1 VAAGDARHPLAGGEA
16 MMVAGIGCRRGATAD
31 AVVAAFDLA
40 LEHCNIERPQIAA
53 LATAADKSGEA
64 GIADAARSLGLRL
77 VFLTPPRLQLA
88 SAGALTVS
96 QRVLSL
102 KGIPSVAETAALA
115 AAGSGARLLGPRVA
129 TPTVTCAI
137 AVGETP

>member
-1 VAAGDARHPLAGGEA
+1 MAAGDAGHPLACGEA
-16 MMVAGIGCRRGATAD
+16 MMVAGIGCRTGATAD
-31 AVVAAFDLA
+31 AVVSAFDLA
-40 LEHCNIERPQIAA
+40 LGDCNIERSQIAA
-53 LATAADKSGEA
+53 LATAVDKSAEA

-77 VFLTPPRLQLA
+77 LFLTPQQLQSA

-96 QRVLSL
+96 PRVLSL
-102 KGIPSVAETAALA
+102 KGVPSVAETAALA

-137 AVGETP
+137 AVGDAS

>member
-1 VAAGDARHPLAGGEA
+1 
-16 MMVAGIGCRRGATAD
+16 MMVAGIGCRTGATAD
-31 AVVAAFDLA
+31 AVVAALNLA
-40 LEHCNIERPQIAA
+40 LGHCNIEQSQITA

-64 GIADAARSLGLRL
+64 GIAEAGQSLGLRL
-77 VFLTPPRLQLA
+77 IFLTPEQLQSA

-102 KGIPSVAETAALA
+102 KGVPSVAETAALA
-115 AAGSGARLLGPRVA
+115 AAGSGARLLGRRVA

-137 AVGETP
+137 AVREAP

>member
-1 VAAGDARHPLAGGEA
+1 

-31 AVVAAFDLA
+31 AVLSAFEMA
-40 LEHCNIERPQIAA
+40 LDHCDIARPQIAA
-53 LATAADKSGEA
+53 LATAVDKSAEA

-77 VFLTPPRLQLA
+77 LFLTPEQLHAA
-88 SAGALTVS
+88 SAGALTIS
-96 QRVLSL
+96 ERVLSL
-102 KGIPSVAETAALA
+102 KGVPSVAETAALA

-137 AVGETP
+137 AVGDAS